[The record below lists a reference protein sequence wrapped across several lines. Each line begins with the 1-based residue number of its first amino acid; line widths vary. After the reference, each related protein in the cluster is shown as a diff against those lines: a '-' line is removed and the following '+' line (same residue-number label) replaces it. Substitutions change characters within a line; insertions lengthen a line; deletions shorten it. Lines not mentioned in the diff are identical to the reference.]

1 MNLSF
6 TLRKC
11 LFLLVLFQGANA
23 LEIPTGY
30 RLEHY
35 RAPTPDSVE
44 GAKTINTKE
53 LQALIAKTTPPPI
66 LIDVLAITRR
76 PESEELDSSWLPT
89 KPRYN
94 LPQSIWLPNIGYG
107 TLDAEMESYFRD
119 NLAKATAQNKQRALV
134 FYCIADCWMSWNAC
148 KRAASWG
155 YQQIYWYKEGTDGWE
170 QAGLPTENSI
180 PIPLKPH

>member
-1 MNLSF
+1 MKGIAMLKYLCLLLLLS
-6 TLRKC
+6 
-11 LFLLVLFQGANA
+11 QYAA
-23 LEIPTGY
+23 AIDIPKDY
-30 RLEHY
+30 RQEHY
-35 RAPTPDSVE
+35 RAPTPDSVD
-44 GAKTINTKE
+44 GAKTINTQE
-53 LQALIAKTTPPPI
+53 LQTLLAKTPPPI

-76 PESEELDSSWLPT
+76 PESEELDSTWLLT

-94 LPQSIWLPNIGYG
+94 LPHSIWLPNVGYG
-107 TLDAEMESYFRD
+107 TLDAEMEAYFRD
-119 NLAKATAQNKQRALV
+119 NLAKATAQNKQRPLV

-180 PIPLKPH
+180 PIPLRAN